1 MVVEIKRTG
10 PGTSFLNR
18 PVGVVNIKT
27 GEEDIYKAK
36 AKMFNA
42 VSDIG
47 FKIADQMQKKEATKA
62 ANEVQIRD
70 ENGNLTWQYVD
81 NLGNFGRSQDE
92 VNRIV
97 AKRFLLASGNTFK
110 TELTLLAQ
118 EAAANNT
125 RTPVFK
131 EQLNIYEQEQLKALK
146 KLGTPD
152 DVLSMVQ
159 QQIHG
164 LSGSFLT
171 ARQVKN
177 LELERDKAIR
187 DYRISKT
194 NFESDARNLPIELLD
209 EALPVAI
216 NNALEEHPA
225 LGLPQSEL
233 ETFLNNVTD
242 NEIMNRFDTIMR
254 ANPNITIRQ
263 LKLLQA
269 GNFDDPSLKV
279 FSPLIKRLKTLDQTR
294 RSEFNTQLSSA
305 AQIKKTLLIN
315 QVHVSEVK
323 SMQETNISLVPRNKE
338 GETAE
343 NYLNQFENTTAST
356 PETRLFQSDEAI
368 NEEALMPFVSTNTA
382 INLDYFANF
391 NLDPRFV
398 PQMMKTLTIF
408 ENQALVRDSDL
419 KMKFR
424 NVKHGDKA
432 IAVYRMLQE
441 QQKRGPENLSSA
453 YELMRGQSLDPEL
466 MSRNMAENLFGGMSD
481 AIRDAGVRLSDTP
494 EEKIDKMLDYKIGE
508 YAKDFPP
515 GTTKTLRGMLQFV
528 SSHQNAPV
536 DSIMENHIDL
546 FFAPSQFMEK
556 TAKGDSLY
564 TMAPEYHLGNDPN
577 TVARLRLEIENI
589 ARSAG
594 LAFEDVALRTI
605 TSTDVGAQYFV
616 YKIGGTHEPISGV
629 DGVPYIIDTANYER
643 AVEIQSQIDEK
654 AILAIRQARLGEIPN
669 KTLTKY
675 YNVDFTQRSTSE
687 LFQIHRQ
694 LRGIK
699 IFKIDG
705 EEELRNQRLVDIES
719 ILEERTLGE
728 GDVTARGSL
737 DFRLGRYE

>member
-1 MVVEIKRTG
+1 
-10 PGTSFLNR
+10 
-18 PVGVVNIKT
+18 
-27 GEEDIYKAK
+27 
-36 AKMFNA
+36 
-42 VSDIG
+42 
-47 FKIADQMQKKEATKA
+47 
-62 ANEVQIRD
+62 
-70 ENGNLTWQYVD
+70 
-81 NLGNFGRSQDE
+81 
-92 VNRIV
+92 
-97 AKRFLLASGNTFK
+97 
-110 TELTLLAQ
+110 
-118 EAAANNT
+118 T

-356 PETRLFQSDEAI
+356 PETRLFQ
-368 NEEALMPFVSTNTA
+368 
-382 INLDYFANF
+382 
-391 NLDPRFV
+391 
-398 PQMMKTLTIF
+398 
-408 ENQALVRDSDL
+408 
-419 KMKFR
+419 
-424 NVKHGDKA
+424 
-432 IAVYRMLQE
+432 
-441 QQKRGPENLSSA
+441 
-453 YELMRGQSLDPEL
+453 
-466 MSRNMAENLFGGMSD
+466 
-481 AIRDAGVRLSDTP
+481 
-494 EEKIDKMLDYKIGE
+494 
-508 YAKDFPP
+508 
-515 GTTKTLRGMLQFV
+515 
-528 SSHQNAPV
+528 
-536 DSIMENHIDL
+536 
-546 FFAPSQFMEK
+546 
-556 TAKGDSLY
+556 
-564 TMAPEYHLGNDPN
+564 
-577 TVARLRLEIENI
+577 
-589 ARSAG
+589 
-594 LAFEDVALRTI
+594 
-605 TSTDVGAQYFV
+605 
-616 YKIGGTHEPISGV
+616 
-629 DGVPYIIDTANYER
+629 
-643 AVEIQSQIDEK
+643 
-654 AILAIRQARLGEIPN
+654 
-669 KTLTKY
+669 
-675 YNVDFTQRSTSE
+675 
-687 LFQIHRQ
+687 
-694 LRGIK
+694 
-699 IFKIDG
+699 
-705 EEELRNQRLVDIES
+705 
-719 ILEERTLGE
+719 
-728 GDVTARGSL
+728 
-737 DFRLGRYE
+737 